1 MRSISTTLLK
11 AMKTLCKT
19 KKQNPSRRDK
29 HLLKSRIFTQLFA
42 ILWIVLIFQKKT
54 PEGTKMAAVLFL
66 E

>member
-1 MRSISTTLLK
+1 
-11 AMKTLCKT
+11 MKTLCKT
-19 KKQNPSRRDK
+19 EKQNPSRRDK